1 MTELQER
8 HETKKGRLP
17 FVAITLPYHVFLAL
31 IEPHTHLLLEIA
43 LVEAHETSR
52 VASLV
57 ACHLMDAV
65 VQSVEVVGLSQLGSL
80 KLVSCG
86 ALLCSHAH
94 LHIGLGV
101 VQDAAAQELSV
112 ASGVSSLVHGVAL
125 KSAGNLGITL
135 TIGLASHSQIHAHL
149 GTLASE
155 GSAAMLQQLS
165 GNAFLQGNAQL
176 VLGCKLRECIL
187 CQLSKLTGGSAT
199 DRALLRSGLTLVDV
213 SAYGANKLLL
223 HNVFVFVW

>member
-57 ACHLMDAV
+57 ACHLMNAI

-80 KLVSCG
+80 KLVGCG

-101 VQDAAAQELSV
+101 VQDAAAQEFSV
-112 ASGVSSLVHGVAL
+112 ARYIPTSAHSPAKVARQCFSSSAGTPSSKATPNLCSAANSGSVSSVNSVNLL
-125 KSAGNLGITL
+125 AGAPQ
-135 TIGLASHSQIHAHL
+135 IGHFSGAVSPSWMYPHTVQINFFFI
-149 GTLASE
+149 
-155 GSAAMLQQLS
+155 M
-165 GNAFLQGNAQL
+165 FLFL
-176 VLGCKLRECIL
+176 YDK
-187 CQLSKLTGGSAT
+187 
-199 DRALLRSGLTLVDV
+199 
-213 SAYGANKLLL
+213 
-223 HNVFVFVW
+223 